1 MIMMRMI
8 RNIHTYNLDRS
19 FFLPTL
25 YLDITKSNHFPT
37 REALLFLF
45 QGFFPK

>member
-8 RNIHTYNLDRS
+8 RNIHTYKLDRS
-19 FFLPTL
+19 FLLPTL

-45 QGFFPK
+45 